1 MQNSML
7 YASRYNVQEN
17 EKPSPAM
24 LVKVSSDAALL
35 VCRMGMKRM
44 MIMWKAVFTE
54 HCR

>member
-24 LVKVSSDAALL
+24 LVKVTYDAALL
-35 VCRMGMKRM
+35 VCRMCMEKM
-44 MIMWKAVFTE
+44 MIMCKAMFTE